1 MIHNYLLN
9 KYNSWSFFLEM
20 LISCYKFSAY
30 ILKHYKKWVAE
41 DEERY
46 LLRWKNIKDVSL

>member
-46 LLRWKNIKDVSL
+46 LLSWKNIKDVSL